1 MNPPGQVAT
10 AGCAKAPAVF
20 LRATASFARIQV
32 ERVPGKGPGAALC
45 DKRRMCHDIGREDC
59 PLSLPEADKLPLLA
73 KTLGVSLDAL
83 LSGEEEAPSQ
93 PAGPTPAKG
102 GAVGK
107 LAWLFRRWGWVG
119 GLVLAAYGAFAFG
132 LGLLARFLMGPMFP
146 PLELL
151 LQAGGPVRAAAL
163 GFQII
168 TVAVLVVGGLA
179 VVGGIIAAAVLY
191 RRRPG
196 GKK

>member
-1 MNPPGQVAT
+1 MTLGE
-10 AGCAKAPAVF
+10 
-20 LRATASFARIQV
+20 RIIHYRKRQGLSQEQLSQRLGV
-32 ERVPGKGPGAALC
+32 SRQSVSKWER
-45 DKRRMCHDIGREDC
+45 DE
-59 PLSLPEADKLPLLA
+59 SLPETDKLPLLA

-83 LSGEEEAPSQ
+83 LSGEEEAPPQS
-93 PAGPTPAKG
+93 AGPMPATG

-146 PLELL
+146 PRELL

-163 GFQII
+163 GFHII

>member
-1 MNPPGQVAT
+1 M
-10 AGCAKAPAVF
+10 
-20 LRATASFARIQV
+20 
-32 ERVPGKGPGAALC
+32 
-45 DKRRMCHDIGREDC
+45 
-59 PLSLPEADKLPLLA
+59 
-73 KTLGVSLDAL
+73 SLDAL
-83 LSGEEEAPSQ
+83 LSGEEEAPPQ
-93 PAGPTPAKG
+93 PAGPMPAKG

-179 VVGGIIAAAVLY
+179 VVGGLIAAAVLY

>member
-1 MNPPGQVAT
+1 MTLGE
-10 AGCAKAPAVF
+10 
-20 LRATASFARIQV
+20 RIVHYRKRQGLSQEQLSQRLGV
-32 ERVPGKGPGAALC
+32 SRQSVSKWER
-45 DKRRMCHDIGREDC
+45 DE
-59 PLSLPEADKLPLLA
+59 SLPEADKLPLLA

-132 LGLLARFLMGPMFP
+132 LGLLARFLMGRCSRLWSCCCKPAGRCAR
-146 PLELL
+146 PLW
-151 LQAGGPVRAAAL
+151 GSKSSPW
-163 GFQII
+163 
-168 TVAVLVVGGLA
+168 
-179 VVGGIIAAAVLY
+179 
-191 RRRPG
+191 PSW
-196 GKK
+196 

>member
-1 MNPPGQVAT
+1 M
-10 AGCAKAPAVF
+10 
-20 LRATASFARIQV
+20 

-59 PLSLPEADKLPLLA
+59 PLSQTAGAVPGAAVPAAGCLPPIGFQVETDESLPETDKLPLLA

-83 LSGEEEAPSQ
+83 LSGEEEAPPQ
-93 PAGPTPAKG
+93 PAGPMPAKG

-179 VVGGIIAAAVLY
+179 VVGGLIAAAVLY

>member
-1 MNPPGQVAT
+1 MTLGE
-10 AGCAKAPAVF
+10 
-20 LRATASFARIQV
+20 RIVHYRKRQGLSQEQLSQRLGV
-32 ERVPGKGPGAALC
+32 SRQSVSKWER
-45 DKRRMCHDIGREDC
+45 DE
-59 PLSLPEADKLPLLA
+59 SLPEADKLPLLA

-168 TVAVLVVGGLA
+168 TVAVLVMGGLA

>member
-1 MNPPGQVAT
+1 MTLGE
-10 AGCAKAPAVF
+10 
-20 LRATASFARIQV
+20 RIVHYRKRQGLSQEQLSQRLGV
-32 ERVPGKGPGAALC
+32 SRQSVSKWER
-45 DKRRMCHDIGREDC
+45 DE
-59 PLSLPEADKLPLLA
+59 SLPEADKLPLLA

-83 LSGEEEAPSQ
+83 LSGEEEAPPQ

-146 PLELL
+146 PRELL

-191 RRRPG
+191 RRRPKG
-196 GKK
+196 QP

>member
-1 MNPPGQVAT
+1 MTLGE
-10 AGCAKAPAVF
+10 
-20 LRATASFARIQV
+20 RIVHYRKRQGLSQEQLSQRLGV
-32 ERVPGKGPGAALC
+32 SRQSVSKWER
-45 DKRRMCHDIGREDC
+45 DE
-59 PLSLPEADKLPLLA
+59 SLPE
-73 KTLGVSLDAL
+73 
-83 LSGEEEAPSQ
+83 
-93 PAGPTPAKG
+93 
-102 GAVGK
+102 
-107 LAWLFRRWGWVG
+107 
-119 GLVLAAYGAFAFG
+119 AFG

-179 VVGGIIAAAVLY
+179 VVGGLIAAAVLY

>member
-1 MNPPGQVAT
+1 MTLGE
-10 AGCAKAPAVF
+10 
-20 LRATASFARIQV
+20 RIVHYRKRQGLSQEQLSQRLGV
-32 ERVPGKGPGAALC
+32 SRQSVSKWER
-45 DKRRMCHDIGREDC
+45 DE
-59 PLSLPEADKLPLLA
+59 SLPEADKLPLLA

-107 LAWLFRRWGWVG
+107 LVWLFRRWGWMG
-119 GLVLAAYGAFAFG
+119 GLVLAAYGAATFG
-132 LGLLARFLMGPMFP
+132 LGLLARFLMGPVFP
-146 PLELL
+146 PREL

>member
-1 MNPPGQVAT
+1 MTLGE
-10 AGCAKAPAVF
+10 
-20 LRATASFARIQV
+20 RIVHYRKRQGLSQEQLSQRLGV
-32 ERVPGKGPGAALC
+32 SRQSVSKWER
-45 DKRRMCHDIGREDC
+45 DE
-59 PLSLPEADKLPLLA
+59 SLPEADKLPLLA

-132 LGLLARFLMGPMFP
+132 LGLL
-146 PLELL
+146 
-151 LQAGGPVRAAAL
+151 GPVRAAAL

-179 VVGGIIAAAVLY
+179 VVGGLIAAAVLY

>member
-1 MNPPGQVAT
+1 MTLGE
-10 AGCAKAPAVF
+10 
-20 LRATASFARIQV
+20 RIVHYRKRQGLSQEQLSQRLGV
-32 ERVPGKGPGAALC
+32 SRQSVSKWER
-45 DKRRMCHDIGREDC
+45 DE
-59 PLSLPEADKLPLLA
+59 SLPEADKLPLLA

-83 LSGEEEAPSQ
+83 LSGEEEAPPQ
-93 PAGPTPAKG
+93 PAGPMPAKG

-151 LQAGGPVRAAAL
+151 LQAGGPL
-163 GFQII
+163 WGFKSSPWLSWWWAGWPLLEDSSRRQSS
-168 TVAVLVVGGLA
+168 TAGGQA
-179 VVGGIIAAAVLY
+179 GRSKPASM
-191 RRRPG
+191 
-196 GKK
+196 